1 MRAALVLACALLGL
15 YVGLYL
21 NLAVDLVPRKKALR
35 PLRAGCRN
43 CLDASAT
50 NPRLPVVPWAVR
62 ALHSGPA
69 GGRRRCGV
77 CGERVSVQYL
87 VVELACAALFASAA
101 IRFGVDAA
109 LPAYLV
115 FFACLLVVSV
125 IDLEHSIIP
134 NRIVY
139 PTIFASVPLLAIAA
153 LAGDEW
159 DRFGHALM
167 GASLAW
173 LALLVI
179 HLISPSGMG
188 FGDVRL
194 AFVLGLFLGW
204 ISLGHVVTGL
214 FLGVLL
220 IAVIGVVLA
229 VLRLRSLQEHI
240 AFGPFLAAGSTL
252 AVFAGQGIIRWWQGG

>member
-1 MRAALVLACALLGL
+1 MRAAITVLCALLGVPAGML
-15 YVGLYL
+15 A
-21 NLAVDLVPRKKALR
+21 NLLVERIPEKR
-35 PLRAGCRN
+35 PLRPPP
-43 CLDASAT
+43 SPAT
-50 NPRLPVVPWAVR
+50 LSSSTLHRVVIAMTV
-62 ALHSGPA
+62 
-69 GGRRRCGV
+69 
-77 CGERVSVQYL
+77 
-87 VVELACAALFASAA
+87 ALFAGTAL
-101 IRFGVDAA
+101 RFGADWAV
-109 LPAYLV
+109 PAYLV
-115 FFACLLVVSV
+115 FFLCLVSISV
-125 IDLEHSIIP
+125 IDTQRQIIP

-139 PTIFASVPLLAIAA
+139 PTIFASVPLLALAA
-153 LAGDEW
+153 LVGGEW
-159 DRFGHALM
+159 DRFGHALI

-179 HLISPSGMG
+179 HIISPSGMG

-194 AFVLGLFLGW
+194 AFVLGLVLGW

-214 FLGVLL
+214 FLGVVL